1 MTIFDKDELKYT
13 QTDIDV
19 RDAKIE
25 ELQRK
30 LHEMEVK
37 LRRERARRKMME
49 SSSWGSQRYIDDE
62 YKNIWKEKY
71 SQFEN
76 TNLICRKINIY

>member
-30 LHEMEVK
+30 LCEMEVK
-37 LRRERARRKMME
+37 LRRERAHRKMME

-62 YKNIWKEKY
+62 YKNMWKEKY
-71 SQFEN
+71 S
-76 TNLICRKINIY
+76 